1 MKVTDLVRARARVQ
15 TYGLALV
22 LALAAPLVSCAS
34 EPKIVVEAGQ
44 PIVVDPKPNDPKYD
58 PRTAR
63 VRAAGREIERIAGH
77 PVRLRV
83 EATLLPNV
91 PGAFEDVLVGALVD
105 LARALDYAR
114 SEDPEA
120 FRAGTAKLEEV
131 FSRYEPL
138 AREPRARLES
148 GGTRLVVE
156 TSARSGQLAP
166 GFAISHAFSDSYD
179 DTVATEMRG
188 RPSPRTDDEIAAR
201 FAWLTRTRPGR
212 GSVVVARAVAR
223 ATGEGREAAHREA
236 AAEVRLEVLALEE
249 RAKGAELV
257 AKLRTWLVDELP
269 RVVHAKTEST
279 KLGLAPRDS
288 AVFRADRAYDAFV
301 QKRLWDLPEAEAKKV
316 VEVLFPRGEPCH
328 GAEASC
334 TSGRA
339 PFGISRLDVG
349 MKLLA
354 EARNASWDPAHAA
367 HPELVRLVVC
377 PARRD
382 PRGKPRESCNASFAA
397 HAIAT
402 NDGRARLVGE
412 LSRAADPVFASE
424 VAATLSYASPDD
436 IRAYLRAL
444 EEKPTLYRETVRAL
458 VDARIDRARG
468 VLDEEGRRVYR
479 TKDPV
484 LKAATLTVLAET
496 RGSLHPHYADGYF
509 ERFETEWGERIDA
522 ATLRAFLD
530 GSPRALTS
538 VPRVWK
544 ALGPGKRV
552 GPVADALGPFLAA
565 PTDSLAEARSV
576 TLEAIVRR
584 LCDEGAVAELAA
596 FHEALERAKRGYS
609 GAAHDVDN
617 ALADSEKG
625 RCKKTDKTENRE

>member
-1 MKVTDLVRARARVQ
+1 MKANSRVRARA
-15 TYGLALV
+15 LALLLSLPLGAE
-22 LALAAPLVSCAS
+22 LAGCAS
-34 EPKIVVEAGQ
+34 EPKIIVEAGQ

-91 PGAFEDVLVGALVD
+91 PGAFEDVLVAALVD

-148 GGTRLVVE
+148 GGTKLVVE

-166 GFAISHAFSDSYD
+166 GFAISRAFSDSYD
-179 DTVATEMRG
+179 DTVAAEMRDKKA
-188 RPSPRTDDEIAAR
+188 PRGDDEIAAR

-212 GSVVVARAVAR
+212 GSVVVARAADR
-223 ATGEGREAAHREA
+223 ATGEGREAARREA
-236 AAEVRLEVLALEE
+236 SAEVRLEVLALEE
-249 RAKGAELV
+249 RAKGAELT
-257 AKLRTWLVDELP
+257 AKLRSWLVGELP
-269 RVVHAKTEST
+269 RVVHAKTESA

-301 QKRLWDLPEAEAKKV
+301 QKHLWDLPEADAKKV
-316 VEVLFPRGEPCH
+316 VEVLFPRGEPCR
-328 GAEASC
+328 GTEASC
-334 TSGRA
+334 TTGRA
-339 PFGISRLDVG
+339 LGGISRLDVG

-354 EARNASWDPAHAA
+354 EARNASWDPTRAA

-402 NDGRARLVGE
+402 TDGRARLVGE
-412 LSRAADPVFASE
+412 LSRTDDPGFASE
-424 VAATLSYASPDD
+424 IAATLAYASPDD

-444 EEKPTLYRETVRAL
+444 EDKPALYRETVRAL

-468 VLDEEGRRVYR
+468 VLDEEGRRVFR
-479 TKDPV
+479 AKDPA

-509 ERFETEWGERIDA
+509 ERFEAEWGERVDA
-522 ATLRAFLD
+522 PTLRGFLD

-544 ALGPGKRV
+544 ALTAGKRV
-552 GPVADALGPFLAA
+552 GPVSDALGPFLAA
-565 PTDSLAEARSV
+565 PADSLAEPRSV

-584 LCDEGAVAELAA
+584 LCDEGAVAEIAT
-596 FHEALERAKRGYS
+596 FHEALERAERSYS
-609 GAAHDVDN
+609 GAAHDVGN
-617 ALADSEKG
+617 ALADSAKG
-625 RCKKTDKTENRE
+625 RCKKTDKAQDRE